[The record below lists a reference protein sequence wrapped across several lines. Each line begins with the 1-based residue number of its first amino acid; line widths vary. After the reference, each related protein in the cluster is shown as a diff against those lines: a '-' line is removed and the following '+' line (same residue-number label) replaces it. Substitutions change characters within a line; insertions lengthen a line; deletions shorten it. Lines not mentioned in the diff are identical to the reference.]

1 MTTTL
6 EPCLPLVGEIE
17 MTGPVTVKVVVP
29 VTPEDGS
36 VAVIVT
42 VPVLAP
48 PVTRPVDDTVAMVSS
63 EDVQV
68 TESVTLPVVRFE

>member
-1 MTTTL
+1 
-6 EPCLPLVGEIE
+6 